1 MPGDTPFME
10 YGQQD
15 DYRPLF
21 FSDEHIA
28 LVAPITM
35 QAGYGILKQGTC
47 LAKNLSALTT
57 GNKDKLVPYNPT
69 VFTGAEEHPGRAY
82 LVADN
87 VALASVVYVSK
98 NDAYK
103 FSVGDDLII
112 NDDTTAKENLGAIT
126 AIDNSTWVHMA
137 KITFTTAAG
146 STAFTTA
153 RFAYVCVEAGV
164 AANNYSD
171 AVGILTKSV
180 DTGVGELAK
189 GAVGSVVLSN
199 CMLYEGMLTL
209 LDSAAKT
216 DLSATSFGEFL
227 MIK

>member
-1 MPGDTPFME
+1 MPGDTPYME

-69 VFTGAEEHPGRAY
+69 VFTGTEDHPGRAY
-82 LVADN
+82 LVANSGTTD
-87 VALASVVYVSK
+87 SFVYVTK

-112 NDDTTAKENLGAIT
+112 NDNTTAKENLGAIT
-126 AIDNSTWVHMA
+126 AIDHSTYVHMS
-137 KITFTTAAG
+137 KITFTTAIG
-146 STAFTTA
+146 GTAFFTA
-153 RFAYVCVEAGV
+153 YFAYIAVEAGV
-164 AANNYSD
+164 AGNNYSD
-171 AVGILTKSV
+171 CIGILTKSV

-199 CMLYEGMLTL
+199 CMLYEGMLTN
-209 LDSAAKT
+209 LDAAVKT
-216 DLSATSFGEFL
+216 ALSASSFGEFL